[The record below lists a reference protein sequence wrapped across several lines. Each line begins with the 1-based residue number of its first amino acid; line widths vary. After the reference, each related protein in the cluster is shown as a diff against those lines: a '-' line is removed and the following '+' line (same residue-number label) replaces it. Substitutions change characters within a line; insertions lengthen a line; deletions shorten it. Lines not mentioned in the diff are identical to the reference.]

1 MKRSSYDKGWGNI
14 LVAIAM
20 VGFGFL
26 YEPLLMIL
34 GLLILVTATIASIVE
49 SRARKYEE
57 LEFRKAYSEQ
67 AEQSVTV
74 A

>member
-1 MKRSSYDKGWGNI
+1 MKRASYDKGWGNI

-20 VGFGFL
+20 VVFGFL

-34 GLLILVTATIASIVE
+34 GLLILVTATIATIVE
-49 SRARKYEE
+49 SHARKYEE
-57 LEFRKAYSEQ
+57 LEYRKAYPEQ
-67 AEQSVTV
+67 AEQRATV